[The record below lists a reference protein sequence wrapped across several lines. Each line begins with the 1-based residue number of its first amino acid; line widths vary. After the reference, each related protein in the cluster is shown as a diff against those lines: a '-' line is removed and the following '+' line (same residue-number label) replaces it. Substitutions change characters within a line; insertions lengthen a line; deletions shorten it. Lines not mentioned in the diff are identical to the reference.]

1 MEFRA
6 ERTAT
11 SRRSERARSR
21 PLESLFHE
29 AAALLDL
36 VDFIES
42 YVREQDQTYRYG
54 AATRDFFQYIQE
66 KAQRRRDEVIRI
78 VDGARRRPE
87 RIEDL
92 YRPALPLAQADWALI
107 HSFVKPAA
115 DGHSLSTPDPL
126 IRFTVSQLH
135 RIPVAKP
142 AKIVVSLTSELG
154 YFQKDTSSELF
165 PPEIGFVEI
174 PYSQGTSFFSNINI
188 YHEIGHFVYQL
199 FSKSGEPSFD
209 QLDATME
216 QAIKQQKSLQE
227 FKPGRTAAERKARLK
242 GILENWTKEVFC
254 DLFAI
259 RLIGPAFTF
268 ALIDLLWLVGLI
280 GAGNEKQFDEEH
292 PSPAL
297 RLREQLSQLKKE
309 GWWSRINRL
318 EIDHIK
324 LIGRLSRID
333 ENDYVVAIDEKELV
347 RQSLLSVFLSVL
359 PAIEKA
365 VQKSTEHIPRGGF
378 AKETAAYQ
386 KKIEDCLLNGT
397 VPSRAVDRD
406 LRPGPLAI
414 INTAYIFQL
423 TKLGN
428 LMDKLSD
435 TDRNLPADR
444 MKWRRKVEAW
454 TMKALEDFEILK
466 ATTK

>member
-1 MEFRA
+1 
-6 ERTAT
+6 
-11 SRRSERARSR
+11 
-21 PLESLFHE
+21 
-29 AAALLDL
+29 
-36 VDFIES
+36 
-42 YVREQDQTYRYG
+42 
-54 AATRDFFQYIQE
+54 
-66 KAQRRRDEVIRI
+66 
-78 VDGARRRPE
+78 
-87 RIEDL
+87 
-92 YRPALPLAQADWALI
+92 
-107 HSFVKPAA
+107 VKPAA
-115 DGHSLSTPDPL
+115 DAHSLSTPDPL
-126 IRFTVSQLH
+126 IRLAVNQLH
-135 RIPVAKP
+135 RISVAKH

-199 FSKSGEPSFD
+199 FSKSSEASFN
-209 QLDATME
+209 QLDVAME
-216 QAIKQQKSLQE
+216 KAIKQQSSLLE
-227 FKPGRTAAERKARLK
+227 FTPGRRAAERKARLK

-259 RLIGPAFTF
+259 RLIVPAFTF
-268 ALIDLLWLVGLI
+268 ALIDLLWLVGLM
-280 GAGNEKQFDEEH
+280 GAGNETQFDEEH

-297 RLREQLSQLKKE
+297 RLREQLAQLKKE
-309 GWWSRINRL
+309 GWWPRIRTL
-318 EIDHIK
+318 DIDHIK
-324 LIGRLSRID
+324 LISRLSRID
-333 ENDYVVAIDEKELV
+333 RYAVAIDEEQPV
-347 RQSLLSVFLSVL
+347 RESLLSVFLSVL
-359 PAIEKA
+359 PAIERA
-365 VQKSTEHIPRGGF
+365 VQKSTEHIPRGEL
-378 AKETAAYQ
+378 AKEAAAHHED
-386 KKIEDCLLNGT
+386 IEACLLNGT
-397 VPSRAVDRD
+397 VPSKAVGPD
-406 LRPGPLAI
+406 LLPGPVAI

>member
-6 ERTAT
+6 ERTTT
-11 SRRSERARSR
+11 SRRAERADSR
-21 PLESLFHE
+21 ALESLLHE

-42 YVREQDQTYRYG
+42 YVREQDQTYRYS
-54 AATRDFFQYIQE
+54 AATRDFFQCIQE
-66 KAQRRRDEVIRI
+66 KAQQRREDVIRI

-87 RIEDL
+87 RIEAL

-107 HSFVKPAA
+107 HTFVKPAA
-115 DGHSLSTPDPL
+115 DAHSLSTPDPL
-126 IRFTVSQLH
+126 IRFAVNQLH
-135 RIPVAKP
+135 SIPVAKE
-142 AKIVVSLTSELG
+142 AQIVMSLTSELM

-188 YHEIGHFVYQL
+188 YHEIGHFVYQM
-199 FSKSGEPSFD
+199 FSKSGEASLD
-209 QLDATME
+209 QLDAAME
-216 QAIKQQKSLQE
+216 KAIKQQKSLQE
-227 FKPGRTAAERKARLK
+227 FEPWQKAAERKVRLK

-254 DLFAI
+254 DLFAV

-268 ALIDLLWLVGLI
+268 ALIDLYWIIGLMR
-280 GAGNEKQFDEEH
+280 AGNERRFDEEH

-297 RLREQLSQLKKE
+297 RLREQLAQLTKE
-309 GWWSRINRL
+309 GWWPRIGKFDI
-318 EIDHIK
+318 EHVK
-324 LIGRLSRID
+324 LIRRLSRINKD
-333 ENDYVVAIDEKELV
+333 EYVVAIDEDKSV
-347 RQSLLSVFLSVL
+347 GQSLLSAFLSVL
-359 PAIEKA
+359 PTIQSA
-365 VQKSTEHIPRGGF
+365 VQQATKHIPRGEF
-378 AKETAAYQ
+378 AKDSAVFQ

-397 VPSRAVDRD
+397 VPSWAVDED
-406 LRPGPLAI
+406 LLPGPVAI

-466 ATTK
+466 AKAR